1 MPHRQGLGQRGKALL
16 GVPKKCLVFNTQTCA
31 TPPQPLMGV
40 GYSGQ
45 ADREWNAT
53 EVATSYRWREGTA
66 ARGQAQFPDAL
77 ILLGSNSACAYRG
90 SHCTATISPCAAEQ
104 GSVGCLAGLFLL
116 HWRAGAAPAPHL
128 DWNGMSGRLWHCH
141 PEPLCKCHNYS
152 KAPLWSLQNSQLKK
166 SILKAAAFK

>member
-1 MPHRQGLGQRGKALL
+1 MPCIQHTDMCHPSSTPDGGWLLWTGRQGMKCHRSGHQR
-16 GVPKKCLVFNTQTCA
+16 
-31 TPPQPLMGV
+31 
-40 GYSGQ
+40 
-45 ADREWNAT
+45 
-53 EVATSYRWREGTA
+53 YRWREGTA

-90 SHCTATISPCAAEQ
+90 SHCTAAISPCAAEQ

-128 DWNGMSGRLWHCH
+128 DWNGVSGRLWHCH